1 MEFLDAAYLGLKATS
16 TLELVSVVFGVL
28 YILLAARQNV
38 WCWPAGFISTGCSA
52 YLFFDVKL
60 LMEAA
65 LNVYY
70 LAIAFYG
77 WYQWQYG
84 SETKTELSVRSFSLK
99 EHLVVICLVS
109 VLAVISG
116 FILDTKTDAAFPY
129 LDSATT
135 WAAVIATWML
145 AKKVLENWLYWVVID
160 AVSIYLYLQKNLE
173 LYALLFLVYIV
184 IAIFAYRQW
193 HHSWNNKQ
201 ALNLVDDQTA

>member
-145 AKKVLENWLYWVVID
+145 AKKVLENWLYWIVID
-160 AVSIYLYLQKNLE
+160 ITYIYLYGIRGGY
-173 LYALLFLVYIV
+173 LYALLNVIYVIV
-184 IAIFAYRQW
+184 AVIGY
-193 HHSWNNKQ
+193 WNWRKKMQ
-201 ALNLVDDQTA
+201 AEMK